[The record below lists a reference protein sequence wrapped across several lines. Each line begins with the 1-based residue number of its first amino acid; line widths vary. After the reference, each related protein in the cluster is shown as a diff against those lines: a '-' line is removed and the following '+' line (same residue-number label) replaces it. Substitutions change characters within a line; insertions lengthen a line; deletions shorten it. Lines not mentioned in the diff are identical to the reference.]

1 MKSKVCLLLLSIAL
15 IIASCSKNR
24 HEEFGKDL
32 AKAFKSKKYKNFD
45 TTAYFA
51 VFKSRLSADNN
62 EIHNPITIKKIYSTE
77 EKGLTLIGEFL
88 IKGQLDT
95 LVSFL
100 EKADEHGLD
109 PQYFH
114 TNVIKELINRA
125 KTEKFKYIKLAYPVL
140 ADIELYCADGLINYA
155 NFMTYGAVNPKTVLS
170 RYYVSVDRPD
180 ILSAE
185 KSLEQLN
192 LVKFLNGL
200 SSKDKPYKTLQKLLV
215 NDKLKPT
222 LNPAEKVKI
231 YYSLERLRWRTKAY
245 PAKYLFVNI
254 PEFKLRLINNESEE
268 FAMKVCVGEAA
279 NDKSNHQTPIL
290 SGLIN
295 LMQVNP
301 VWNIPKSIVVKEI
314 GEGLKN
320 NSNYLEE
327 KNMVAYQNGNLI
339 DENSVDWNSVD
350 VAKYEFKQNP
360 GADNSLGQIKF
371 IFKNNYAIYL
381 HDTPNKAAFNLPNRA
396 VSHGCVRVQQ
406 PIKLVEALVSSK
418 QEIENIKRETTLA
431 YQGGKAVSRWV
442 KAKTPIPVYI
452 EYYTAWADANGKLII
467 ANDVYNYDK
476 KLFDA
481 LKQFLPQ

>member
-1 MKSKVCLLLLSIAL
+1 MKTKITLLFIGVAL
-15 IIASCSKNR
+15 IIAACSKNR

-51 VFKSRLSADNN
+51 VFKSRLNAQNN
-62 EIHNPITIKKIYSTE
+62 EIHNPKSIKKIYDTE

-100 EKADEHGLD
+100 ERADEHGLN

-114 TNVIKELINRA
+114 AEVIKELIIRA
-125 KTEKFKYIKLAYPVL
+125 KNEKFKHINLAYPVL
-140 ADIELYCADGLINYA
+140 ADLELYCADGLINYA
-155 NFMTYGAVNPKTVLS
+155 NFMTYGAVNPKDIFS

-180 ILSAE
+180 IVSA
-185 KSLEQLN
+185 KAHLEQLN
-192 LVKFLNGL
+192 LVEFLNNL
-200 SSKDKPYKTLQKLLV
+200 SSKDQPYENLHSLLV
-215 NDKLKPT
+215 YDKKNPT
-222 LNPAEKVKI
+222 LNPSDKAKI
-231 YYSLERLRWRTKAY
+231 YYSLERLRWRTKPY
-245 PAKYLFVNI
+245 PEKYLLVNI
-254 PEFKLRLINNESEE
+254 PEFKLRLVKNEKEE

-279 NDKSNHQTPIL
+279 NEKSNHQTPIL

-314 GEGLKN
+314 ADGLKR

-327 KNMVAYQNGNLI
+327 KNMVAYQNGNI
-339 DENSVDWNSVD
+339 VDQNSVDWNSVD
-350 VAKYEFKQNP
+350 VANYTFKQNP

-371 IFKNNYAIYL
+371 IFKNPYAIYL
-381 HDTPNKAAFNLPNRA
+381 HDTPAQATFNQNNRA
-396 VSHGCVRVQQ
+396 VSHGCVRVQY
-406 PIKLVEALVSSK
+406 PMKLASAFVSAKEAE
-418 QEIENIKRETTLA
+418 QIKRQTEEA
-431 YQGGKAVSRWV
+431 SAGGQVVTRWV
-442 KAKTPIPVYI
+442 QAKSPISVFI
-452 EYYTAWADANGKLII
+452 EYYTAWVDNAGKLVI
-467 ANDVYNYDK
+467 AEDVYSYDT

-481 LKQFLPQ
+481 FKPFMAK